1 MCAVRMPVRQA
12 TGSVTVVKLTV
23 QVKLL
28 PTPVQAAAL
37 EETLH
42 ACNQAA
48 TWVSQVAFEKDIKR
62 NFPLREHTYKAVK
75 DRWRLGGQAAQHVI
89 KKTCD
94 AYTHAQGEPE
104 GRKPR
109 QALLQALPAGRRET
123 DRLPPGG
130 RAAV

>member
-1 MCAVRMPVRQA
+1 M
-12 TGSVTVVKLTV
+12 KLTV

-48 TWVSQVAFEKDIKR
+48 TWVSSVAFEKDIKR
-62 NFPLREHTYKAVK
+62 NFALREHTYTAVK
-75 DRWRLGGQAAQHVI
+75 DRWGLGAQAAQHVI

-94 AYTHAQGEPE
+94 AYTTLKANL
-104 GRKPR
+104 K
-109 QALLQALPAGRRET
+109 AGNLVDRR
-123 DRLPPGG
+123 G
-130 RAAV
+130 

>member
-1 MCAVRMPVRQA
+1 M
-12 TGSVTVVKLTV
+12 KLTV

-37 EETLH
+37 EETLR

-62 NFPLREHTYKAVK
+62 NFALREHTYGQVK
-75 DRWRLGGQAAQHVI
+75 DRWGLGAQAAQHVI

-94 AYTHAQGEPE
+94 AYRTLKANLTAGNL
-104 GRKPR
+104 GKPTSKR
-109 QALLQALPAGRRET
+109 
-123 DRLPPGG
+123 
-130 RAAV
+130 

>member
-1 MCAVRMPVRQA
+1 M
-12 TGSVTVVKLTV
+12 KLSV

-48 TWVSQVAFEKDIKR
+48 TWVSSVAFEKDIKR
-62 NFPLREHTYKAVK
+62 NFALREHTYTLVK
-75 DRWRLGGQAAQHVI
+75 DRWGLGAQAAQHVI

-94 AYTHAQGEPE
+94 AYTTLKAN
-104 GRKPR
+104 
-109 QALLQALPAGRRET
+109 
-123 DRLPPGG
+123 
-130 RAAV
+130 